1 MNFFKKL
8 GLFSLML
15 FSFFYTYQTT
25 TVIKEQDELMIKIKE
40 EEAKYNI
47 DVIESKI
54 SNDEIIPGIKGIKVN
69 INKSYEQMKKI
80 GIYSPNYLIYDTI
93 YPKDK
98 LKDNKDKYIV
108 SGPNKKEVS
117 LLFIV
122 NDISNI
128 NKILLILNKENIKSS
143 FFITNLFIN
152 NNLYLTNEI
161 MNKGHNINYYGDY
174 LSSDFML
181 NNSIIKNTLKQNN
194 IYCYLENKNKEHL
207 DICRINKNYTI
218 IPNIIIK
225 NNMLINIK
233 KNIKNGSLISI
244 YTSNIDELQLTINY
258 IKSKGYDIVSLD
270 EIFDI

>member
-8 GLFSLML
+8 GLLGLIL
-15 FSFFYTYQTT
+15 FSFFYTYKTT
-25 TVIKEQDELMIKIKE
+25 TVIKEQDELMIKIRKE
-40 EEAKYNI
+40 QDKYNI
-47 DVIESKI
+47 NVIESKI
-54 SNDEIIPGIKGIKVN
+54 NDNEIIPGIKGKKVN
-69 INKSYEQMKKI
+69 INKSYDNIKKI
-80 GIYSPNYLIYDTI
+80 GIYSPNYLIYDDI

-108 SGPNKKEVS
+108 NGPNKKEVS
-117 LLFIV
+117 LLFVV

-128 NKILLILNKENIKSS
+128 NKILLILNKENIKSD

-152 NNLYLTNEI
+152 DNLYLTNEI
-161 MNKGHNINYYGDY
+161 IKNHSINYYGDY
-174 LSSDFML
+174 KSSDFML

-194 IYCYLENKNKEHL
+194 IYCYLESKNKDYL
-207 DICRINKNYTI
+207 DICKINKNYTI

-233 KNIKNGSLISI
+233 KDIKNGSLISI
-244 YTSNIDELQLTINY
+244 YTSNIDELELTINY
-258 IKSKGYDIVSLD
+258 IKSKGYNIVSLD